1 MGEFKMSDITRKC
14 PYCQKCYFIIDG
26 ERDVCPFCGKKEEEF
41 NPFKAI
47 FGNDNPFDNIGIT

>member
-1 MGEFKMSDITRKC
+1 MSDITRKC
-14 PYCQKCYFIIDG
+14 PYCQKCYFIIDTLDG